1 MKSFH
6 EYLTES
12 KKTYSF
18 KVKVAGDLPEGFKPS
33 VESAMQKYGLV
44 KMSGPKRTPI
54 KEVVMDFPHLS
65 NESVCVFEI
74 EVNYPT
80 TPDVLQDYLSR
91 SLKFPGSHIVVRT
104 PTFEVDQPEIKDVYQ
119 TNLTSEYPKGDD
131 AQKEVGSTKVASF
144 LKELEKDRKD
154 RACKDQPLDKDTK
167 HMSMDEAE
175 ESTSP
180 IGSTK
185 RKQK

>member
-18 KVKVAGDLPEGFKPS
+18 KLKIAGDLPEGFKPA
-33 VESAMQKYGLV
+33 VETAMHRYGLV
-44 KMSGPKRTPI
+44 KLSGPKRTPI

-65 NESVCVFEI
+65 NESVSVFEV

-104 PTFEVDQPEIKDVYQ
+104 PTLEVDQPEVKDVYQ
-119 TNLTSEYPKGDD
+119 TNLTSEYPKDD
-131 AQKEVGSTKVASF
+131 SAQKEVGSTKVTSF
-144 LKELEKDRKD
+144 LKELEKERKD
-154 RACKDQPLDKDTK
+154 RKVSDQPHDKDSK
-167 HMSMDEAE
+167 HMAMDEAE
-175 ESTSP
+175 EPTSP

-185 RKQK
+185 RK